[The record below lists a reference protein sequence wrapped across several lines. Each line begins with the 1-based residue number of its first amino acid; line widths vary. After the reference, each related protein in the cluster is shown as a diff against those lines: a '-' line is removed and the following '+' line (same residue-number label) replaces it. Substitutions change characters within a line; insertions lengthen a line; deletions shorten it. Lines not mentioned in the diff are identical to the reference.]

1 MILIKKE
8 YSKLSTNKNYMTKI
22 IVYYFVESNCA
33 NKNIA
38 VYNITMVNQ
47 IQD

>member
-1 MILIKKE
+1 MTLIKKE
-8 YSKLSTNKNYMTKI
+8 YLKLTNGKI
-22 IVYYFVESNCA
+22 LVCYFVEKNCA